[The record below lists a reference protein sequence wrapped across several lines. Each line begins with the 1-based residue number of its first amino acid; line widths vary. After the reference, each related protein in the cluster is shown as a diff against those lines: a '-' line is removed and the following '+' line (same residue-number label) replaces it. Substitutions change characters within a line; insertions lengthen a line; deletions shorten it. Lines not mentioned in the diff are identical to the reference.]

1 MTRVK
6 KLCQIALISATLT
19 ACKFALSYVAN
30 VEIVTLIL
38 VATTLGLGFTIGFS
52 SSIIFCLIEMLIY
65 GVGPWVV
72 AYFIHFPLVTVLVGL
87 VSKTK
92 RKHIYAIIL
101 AVIATIG
108 FGVLSTIMEVLMF
121 SSTQD
126 FGEKFVFRYIAG
138 IPFFVTHV
146 VSNAIILSFGV
157 YPLTKLFERFRIRK
171 PINEKADQ
179 E

>member
-92 RKHIYAIIL
+92 HRHIYAIVL
-101 AVIATIG
+101 GVVATVC
-108 FGVLSTIMEVLMF
+108 FGVTSTIMEVLMF
-121 SSTQD
+121 SSTQE

-138 IPFFVTHV
+138 VPFFVTHI
-146 VSNAIILSFGV
+146 VSNAVILSLCV
-157 YPLTKLFERFRIRK
+157 YPLTKLFEKFRIRK
-171 PINEKADQ
+171 PVKEEAGQ